1 MHAGPAPGAPYGHP
15 GQSHPAH
22 HAGYYQT
29 APPYGGPVY
38 YPNHGG
44 DVNGQHTA
52 AFDYRRRGY
61 DALNDFFGDAK
72 RRQIDPTSYAQVGQR
87 LIALQGLPLQGGGIA
102 DYMPAG
108 PQMIAVDG
116 HGGHGG
122 PIPQH
127 QYALPPMPNLRT
139 KNDLMNIDQ
148 FLEQMQSTV
157 YESSNAAAAAGLQQP
172 GAHYTHQALGFRTS
186 HSPPQSLNN
195 LGPQSAHA
203 VAAHA
208 QAMATSHSQT
218 SGTPALSPPSSA
230 VSYTSGQSPTSS
242 HGMSPTSR
250 HSTAAYPSLPAVTV
264 GYSPHSTTAPAS
276 TLGTNFDSDPRRRY
290 SGGMLQRSAKGPTDA
305 MEMSDDSATP
315 SPKMAAPA
323 IIKTRHSSSSNIDPA
338 LSGVS
343 SPGERSES
351 GDSARDRAEE
361 AWIENIRVIEA
372 LRNMVQELLKTGK
385 YEADADADT
394 PMSTAGSDDTVVLKD
409 DKESLYPT
417 LRTDEE

>member
-1 MHAGPAPGAPYGHP
+1 
-15 GQSHPAH
+15 
-22 HAGYYQT
+22 
-29 APPYGGPVY
+29 
-38 YPNHGG
+38 
-44 DVNGQHTA
+44 
-52 AFDYRRRGY
+52 
-61 DALNDFFGDAK
+61 
-72 RRQIDPTSYAQVGQR
+72 
-87 LIALQGLPLQGGGIA
+87 
-102 DYMPAG
+102 
-108 PQMIAVDG
+108 
-116 HGGHGG
+116 
-122 PIPQH
+122 
-127 QYALPPMPNLRT
+127 
-139 KNDLMNIDQ
+139 
-148 FLEQMQSTV
+148 
-157 YESSNAAAAAGLQQP
+157 
-172 GAHYTHQALGFRTS
+172 
-186 HSPPQSLNN
+186 
-195 LGPQSAHA
+195 
-203 VAAHA
+203 
-208 QAMATSHSQT
+208 
-218 SGTPALSPPSSA
+218 
-230 VSYTSGQSPTSS
+230 
-242 HGMSPTSR
+242 MSPTSR